1 MLSAPFSLRS
11 ATAWQS
17 ALFNQGLPTTGLPRS
32 LTPLPSSRTA
42 RSVRTAL
49 LPRALPRALLP
60 LVAALSL
67 LLAVPPPAHADKD
80 ADRAR
85 AAVQSGEI
93 LPLTRILE
101 AVSAQYTGDVI
112 GVKLDRDDGVWQ
124 YEVKLLLAS
133 GSVAKLEYDAK
144 TATLLK
150 AKGRDLDQARKKP

>member
-11 ATAWQS
+11 GKARQTAS
-17 ALFNQGLPTTGLPRS
+17 FHQGLLTTVLPRS
-32 LTPLPSSRTA
+32 LTPLPSFRTA
-42 RSVRTAL
+42 PCARTSS
-49 LPRALPRALLP
+49 LPRALLP
-60 LVAALSL
+60 LLAALPL
-67 LLAVPPPAHADKD
+67 LLAAPVPAHADKD

-133 GSVAKLEYDAK
+133 GSVAKLEYDAR
-144 TATLLK
+144 TATLVK
-150 AKGRDLDQARKKP
+150 AKGRDLEQARKKP

>member
-11 ATAWQS
+11 GKARQTAS
-17 ALFNQGLPTTGLPRS
+17 FHQGLLTIVLPRS

-42 RSVRTAL
+42 RSPRTSS
-49 LPRALPRALLP
+49 LPRALLP
-60 LVAALSL
+60 FLAALSL
-67 LLAVPPPAHADKD
+67 LLAAPPHAHADKD

-101 AVSAQYTGDVI
+101 TVSAQYTGDVI

>member
-1 MLSAPFSLRS
+1 M
-11 ATAWQS
+11 
-17 ALFNQGLPTTGLPRS
+17 
-32 LTPLPSSRTA
+32 RTA
-42 RSVRTAL
+42 F
-49 LPRALPRALLP
+49 LPRALLP

>member
-1 MLSAPFSLRS
+1 MLS
-11 ATAWQS
+11 TV
-17 ALFNQGLPTTGLPRS
+17 LPRS
-32 LTPLPSSRTA
+32 LTPLPSLRTA
-42 RSVRTAL
+42 TSSL
-49 LPRALPRALLP
+49 SRALLP
-60 LVAALSL
+60 LLLLLL
-67 LLAVPPPAHADKD
+67 LLAAPAPAHADKD

-150 AKGRDLDQARKKP
+150 AKGRDLEQARKKP

>member
-11 ATAWQS
+11 GKARQTAS
-17 ALFNQGLPTTGLPRS
+17 LHQGLLTTVLPRS
-32 LTPLPSSRTA
+32 LTPLPSFRTA
-42 RSVRTAL
+42 S
-49 LPRALPRALLP
+49 LPRALLP
-60 LVAALSL
+60 LLAALPL
-67 LLAVPPPAHADKD
+67 LLAAPAPAHADKD

-133 GSVAKLEYDAK
+133 GSVAKLEYDAR

-150 AKGRDLDQARKKP
+150 AKGRDLEQARKKP